1 MCAGKGHACLG
12 FERALFSNTTP
23 RRLPMV
29 RVIRLRGIS
38 ENHLYGISQRN
49 CETVLN
55 LCDRARSN
63 FSFRVENRLPPSP
76 RELPRRKP
84 GEVITLRTGPLVR
97 RGANVS
103 RVVPGAPASLRR
115 ALLPRFSNLNALES
129 LPIPSPIIESSCL
142 HVECKLPINLRQFL
156 AQQFDPILD
165 SDNDSILDMAAHADE
180 ATLSRVARAIRRYST
195 SRAREAWAECS
206 MALSDFEREDASPV
220 AVASLCLECARLEFG
235 AEACEA
241 HIRPQC
247 LTVNLLTA
255 CPSQT
260 KSSGGTPSS
269 KSSPIPDRLQRQI
282 EEFRAMRAA
291 FGLSHF
297 DLDCYV
303 TGGRVMFTWRP
314 LTSARALSL
323 E

>member
-1 MCAGKGHACLG
+1 M
-12 FERALFSNTTP
+12 
-23 RRLPMV
+23 
-29 RVIRLRGIS
+29 
-38 ENHLYGISQRN
+38 
-49 CETVLN
+49 
-55 LCDRARSN
+55 
-63 FSFRVENRLPPSP
+63 
-76 RELPRRKP
+76 
-84 GEVITLRTGPLVR
+84 RTGPLVR

-115 ALLPRFSNLNALES
+115 TLLPRLSNITSLED
-129 LPIPSPIIESSCL
+129 LPLSSPIIESSCL

-195 SRAREAWAECS
+195 SRAREDWAECS
-206 MALSDFEREDASPV
+206 MALSDFDREDANP
-220 AVASLCLECARLEFG
+220 APLAMLCLECARLEFG
-235 AEACEA
+235 AEACDA

-247 LTVNLLTA
+247 LTVNLITA
-255 CPSQT
+255 CPSQA
-260 KSSGGTPSS
+260 KSPSSTPSS

-314 LTSARALSL
+314 LTSARALSI